1 RPYLPRLPSREASH
15 PALPNPHHCAG
26 IRALQPWRLEHR
38 EGKLGAFR
46 SHLVARIS
54 WAERLGPGSV
64 EDHSPFGERDFAGRW
79 SSCSHP
85 SLYGRQI
92 WLSSPRWEDAT
103 PHPQP
108 LRCPPCH
115 SRPTPIAVT
124 TFRSSR
130 IG

>member
-1 RPYLPRLPSREASH
+1 MADVDGRLRNEIDYDSEPSERPRLPPVGSPDCS
-15 PALPNPHHCAG
+15 HCA
-26 IRALQPWRLEHR
+26 PTRLTVAR
-38 EGKLGAFR
+38 
-46 SHLVARIS
+46 HLVARIS

-64 EDHSPFGERDFAGRW
+64 EDHSRSVSGISRVAGRGC
-79 SSCSHP
+79 SSP

-92 WLSSPRWEDAT
+92 WLSSPRWEGAT
-103 PHPQP
+103 PIHNP

-115 SRPTPIAVT
+115 SRPMPIAVT